1 MSAARK
7 ALKMTATVTAERWR
21 KAQGAE
27 LDFWTGMEFYELVKS
42 CAEKAEFWSRFE
54 PAQQTTMISGKDV
67 LEIGCGPLGLSVVA
81 LCDGE
86 APRRLIKT
94 DPLPFL
100 SVRKIHAAITRSA
113 GPFIGWVEQLASLG
127 EYVQVAGEDLDFDSA
142 FDTVITY
149 NVLDH
154 VRAPLRILENARRAL
169 RPGGTLIL
177 GVDCLSWLGRTRF
190 EWITRRMARGTI
202 LVEAHPHTFLPGDV
216 TRMIEA
222 AGLRMTAVHGLPRR
236 LTRLA
241 GRHFRPAF
249 VATK

>member
-1 MSAARK
+1 
-7 ALKMTATVTAERWR
+7 MTGTVTAERWR
-21 KAQGAE
+21 EAQGAE
-27 LDFWTGMEFYELVKS
+27 LDFWTGMEFYELVKA
-42 CAEKAEFWSRFE
+42 CADKAEFWSRFE
-54 PAQQTTMISGKDV
+54 PAQSAATIAGKDI

-81 LCDGE
+81 LHDGDP
-86 APRRLIKT
+86 PRRLIKT
-94 DPLPFL
+94 DPLARL
-100 SVRKIHAAITRSA
+100 SVRDTHAAAARSGA
-113 GPFIGWVEQLASLG
+113 SFIDWVEQLASLG
-127 EYVQVAGEDLDFDSA
+127 EYVQIAGEDLAFDAA

-154 VRAPLRILENARRAL
+154 VRSPLRILENARRAL

-177 GVDCLSWLGRTRF
+177 GVDCLSWLGRIRF
-190 EWITRRMARGTI
+190 EWITRRLARGTI

-236 LTRLA
+236 LKRLA

-249 VATK
+249 IATK